1 MIKTID
7 FLQESLYNMHISH
20 PTYQKASKLRR
31 IIWSLTLDLKLEN
44 L

>member
-7 FLQESLYNMHISH
+7 FLQQSLYSMYISQ

-31 IIWSLTLDLKLEN
+31 TK
-44 L
+44 